1 MSNAVSGQ
9 TPSKS
14 KQYLAGLKAGTPII
28 IGFVSVATAYAV
40 LAGKAGL
47 FSWQT
52 IMMSATVFAGASQM
66 IAVTMLAQDSSIAL
80 IILATFII
88 NLRHLIMST
97 CVMTRLKD
105 APLPARLLAA
115 FGVTDESFAIFT
127 TTDKKNCSVLYYLG
141 IITVTYGSWVIGTAL
156 GCILTQFLPE
166 LVSNS
171 LNITL
176 YAMFI
181 GLLVPKLK
189 NNKKL
194 SLTVFITAILSFIF
208 STFLPSSWTIICAT
222 LLGALVSMFLKD
234 DKVDP
239 ATEQVDTE

>member
-127 TTDKKNCSVLYYLG
+127 TTDKK
-141 IITVTYGSWVIGTAL
+141 TVP
-156 GCILTQFLPE
+156 F
-166 LVSNS
+166 
-171 LNITL
+171 
-176 YAMFI
+176 
-181 GLLVPKLK
+181 
-189 NNKKL
+189 
-194 SLTVFITAILSFIF
+194 SFI
-208 STFLPSSWTIICAT
+208 L
-222 LLGALVSMFLKD
+222 AL
-234 DKVDP
+234 
-239 ATEQVDTE
+239 